1 MDSNTLSDFR
11 CQVYNCFDRAGDAL
25 MDVCDA
31 LLTETRARSLAE
43 LTMSPFFRRNW
54 PSVYEAFQ
62 DAEFERKALQK
73 VFADYAPLPAKGQR
87 LVLGGDASSI
97 LRPESRTARDRTYVH
112 ASNLPEG
119 AKPVRPGWQFSE
131 LAVLPHKPSSWVYV
145 LDNRRIPS
153 HLTQG
158 EVMAEQL
165 REAAGLLAQRF
176 LFLGDGYYGSETFRT
191 LTVGIDCDILVRFA
205 KNRVL
210 YREPPPRAGE
220 PTRAYRGHPVWHG
233 APLKLHDPSTH
244 GTPDQSWEGVDVAG
258 HRVEVACWHNLHF
271 KKARKEKV
279 CAIRVLRHRA
289 AGTKR
294 DPKVSWF
301 LCWAGNSPNPPD
313 LATPPPLSDVPALY
327 SLRYSLEHSYRVSK
341 QDLLWDQPRLR
352 TPEQFSCWTDMLS
365 FVRNQLFLARD
376 LVDAQRRPWESKRRN
391 NTPEQV
397 RRAMG
402 RIIVE
407 IGTPARLCQ
416 PRGYS
421 GGWPAGRPRK
431 PAETYGIVFKASEV
445 PRKPPKRGRTG
456 PESLALET

>member
-1 MDSNTLSDFR
+1 MDSNTLREFR
-11 CQVYNCFDRAGDAL
+11 CSVYNCFERASDAL
-25 MDVCDA
+25 MDSSDA
-31 LLTETRARSLAE
+31 LLTQTQARSLAE
-43 LTMSPFFRRNW
+43 LSLSPFFRRSW

-62 DAEFERKALQK
+62 DGKIDRKALQR
-73 VFADYAPLPAKGQR
+73 VFANYAPLPAAGQR
-87 LVLGGDASSI
+87 LIVAGDASSI
-97 LRPESRTARDRTYVH
+97 LRPESRSARDRTYVH
-112 ASNLPEG
+112 ASNLPAG

-131 LAVLPHKPSSWVYV
+131 VAVLPHKPSSWVYV

-191 LTVGIDCDILVRFA
+191 LTVGIDCDLLVRFA

-210 YREPPPRAGE
+210 YREPCE
-220 PTRAYRGHPVWHG
+220 PLQRSGGPARGHPVWHG
-233 APLKLHDPSTH
+233 APLKLHDPSTYAV
-244 GTPDQSWEGVDVAG
+244 PDQSWEGSDAAG
-258 HRVEVACWHNLHF
+258 HRVEIACWHNLHF
-271 KKARKEKV
+271 KKARHEKV
-279 CAIRVLRHRA
+279 CAIRVLRHSA

-301 LCWAGNSPNPPD
+301 LCWRGNSPNLPD
-313 LATPPPLSDVPALY
+313 LASPPALSEVPTLY

-341 QDLLWDQPRLR
+341 QDLLWEQPRLR
-352 TPEQFSCWTDMLS
+352 TPEGFSCWTDMLS

-376 LVDAQRRPWESKRRN
+376 LADAQRRPWESKRRN
-391 NTPEQV
+391 NTPEQI

-402 RIIVE
+402 RIIAAL
-407 IGTPARLCQ
+407 GTPARLCQ

-431 PAETYGIVFKASEV
+431 LAETYGIVFKASEV
-445 PRKPPKRGRTG
+445 PRKKAKRGRTG
-456 PESLALET
+456 PKSLAMGT